1 MSQNLNITV
10 RPEDLEDVECENCG
24 SKFFEQV
31 VQIKRMSAL
40 QSPSGQTSYAPIPV
54 FRCTECKTVNSEF
67 THQLQYE
74 LQSFK
79 EKF

>member
-1 MSQNLNITV
+1 MHDDLSFKV
-10 RPEDLEDVECENCG
+10 RPEDLEDVTCESCG
-24 SKFFEQV
+24 CKFFEQV

-67 THQLQYE
+67 TH
-74 LQSFK
+74 
-79 EKF
+79 